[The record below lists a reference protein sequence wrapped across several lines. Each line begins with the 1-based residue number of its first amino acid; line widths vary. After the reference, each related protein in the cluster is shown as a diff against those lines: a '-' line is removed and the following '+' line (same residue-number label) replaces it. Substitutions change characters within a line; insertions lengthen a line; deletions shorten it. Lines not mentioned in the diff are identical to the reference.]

1 MRYELHIDFL
11 FPILNPWAL
20 VKSGSELNPRGF
32 SENQCLHHNLASHQN
47 QLLFAFLGR
56 FFTEN
61 RSFSVLSRLSGHFG
75 YSTTWIVADANI
87 ELRPMDLMHF
97 QISLRTMDLISERGS
112 RYATHILL
120 RSLGFNSLERNRKN
134 EIRQHLINP

>member
-11 FPILNPWAL
+11 FPILNPWSL

-47 QLLFAFLGR
+47 RLLFAFLGR

-87 ELRPMDLMHF
+87 ETKAD
-97 QISLRTMDLISERGS
+97 
-112 RYATHILL
+112 
-120 RSLGFNSLERNRKN
+120 GFNSLPDFVKDHGFNIRKRKSICN
-134 EIRQHLINP
+134 SYLTEVSWI